1 MDQEIQT
8 RINTSIARL
17 PELLQPAV
25 KDAVDRTEAALRQL
39 PAQQIDTALRVMA
52 CSSFVVNA
60 LQRDP
65 GLIELLQASDSSG
78 ERLQQSLTSIDLSLD
93 EAGFMQALRKFRNRE
108 MVRIAWRDLAGLADL
123 NEVLQTLS
131 ALADGLSSL
140 ALQWG
145 KNKLD
150 HIHGRPVGRDSGNEI
165 DMVVLGLGKLGGKEL
180 NFSSDIDLMF
190 VYAEDGETNGGR
202 AISNHEYFTKLGRLF
217 IKLLGE
223 STQDGFVFR
232 VDMRLRPNGNSG
244 PLALSFDAMEHYY
257 QTHGRDWER
266 YALIKMRPIAGDIQA
281 GNELLAALR
290 PFVFRKYLDF
300 GAVDSIR
307 EMKGMINQELK
318 KKGIEN
324 NVKLGPGGIREIEFI
339 GQSFQL
345 IRGGRETRLQQ
356 RSILKVLPLL
366 VKNGQ
371 LTQQGLVDLETAY
384 DFLRRTEHRLQMIA
398 DQQTHVLP
406 ADAMDRARVAF
417 AMDFDAWP
425 DFLAA
430 LQHHMRKVHDHFSQV
445 FTASES
451 EAPTTEAE
459 PELVRVWRGLVDEE
473 QAHQILAAQ
482 GYKQPDE
489 AYRLLE
495 GLRGG
500 RAYVAFS
507 SAGRERMD
515 RLVPLLIAAAGLT
528 EDANTTLT
536 RLVKLIELI
545 GRRSSYFVLLIENPM
560 ALSQLVKLCAASAWI
575 ADWISQHPVVMDEL
589 IDAASLYQSPG
600 LDQLRNE
607 LTQRIGQIEPDD
619 LEAQMSTLR
628 EFHHAQVLRVA
639 ATELGPGL
647 EAENIGSRLSD
658 IAEVTLQ
665 ASLDIAAATMISRHG
680 HPVCND
686 DSATPFIV
694 IAYGKLGS
702 RELGYSSDLDLAF
715 LYGDCQAGATTDGD
729 RPIANETFFARLGQ
743 RMIHVLNT
751 RTAAGSLYEV
761 DMRLR
766 PSGQSGALVTSLE
779 GFEKYQIER
788 AWVWEQQALVRAR
801 PVAGPM
807 ALQQRF
813 AGIRQKI
820 LCQKRDPDKLRAEIV
835 DMRNKMREAQP
846 PTPDG
851 EFNLKHGPGGIV
863 DIEFMV
869 QYGVLLLAK
878 EHPELVET
886 TNNYE
891 ILSRLANVGFID
903 NEQRDQL
910 QSTYHHF
917 LGLEYQRKLT
927 GKPSLVPLTELTRSP
942 EPVRAIWNK
951 VLEGS

>member
-1 MDQEIQT
+1 MDKKIQ
-8 RINTSIARL
+8 NQVEASIGKL
-17 PELLQPAV
+17 PEPLQPAV
-25 KDAVDRTEAALRQL
+25 KDAVERAGAALGRL
-39 PAQQIDTALRVMA
+39 PVDQVDCAIRVMA
-52 CSSFVVNA
+52 CSPFVVSA

-65 GLIELLQASDSSG
+65 GLIDFLLAKDPSSD
-78 ERLQQSLTSIDLSLD
+78 RLQQALAAVDLSQD
-93 EAGFMQALRKFRNRE
+93 EAAFMQTLRQFRNRE
-108 MVRIAWRDLAGLADL
+108 MARIAWRDLAGLADL
-123 NEVLQTLS
+123 GEVLQTLS
-131 ALADGLSSL
+131 AMADGLSSL
-140 ALQWG
+140 ALAWAN
-145 KNKLD
+145 NKLQPV
-150 HIHGRPVGRDSGNEI
+150 HGSPIGRDSGTEI
-165 DMVVLGLGKLGGKEL
+165 GMVVLGLGKLGGGEL

-190 VYAEDGETNGGR
+190 VYAEEGETNGSR
-202 AISNHEYFTKLGRLF
+202 SISNHEFFTKLGRLF

-266 YALIKMRPIAGDIQA
+266 YALIKMRPIAGDIDA
-281 GNELLAALR
+281 GNVLLAALR

-307 EMKGMINQELK
+307 EMKQLINQELK

-345 IRGGRETRLQQ
+345 IRGGRDRNLQQ
-356 RSILKVLPLL
+356 RSILNVLPLL

-371 LTQQGLVDLETAY
+371 LTQQGLTELESAY
-384 DFLRRTEHRLQMIA
+384 DFLRRSEHRLQMVA

-406 ADAMDRARVAF
+406 VDDVDRARIALGMGF
-417 AMDFDAWP
+417 EAWP
-425 DFLAA
+425 EFLQA
-430 LQHHMRKVHDHFSQV
+430 LQRQMRKVHDHFSQV

-459 PELVRVWRGLVDEE
+459 PELVSVWRGLVDEE
-473 QAHQILAAQ
+473 QAHQILGNH
-482 GYKQPDE
+482 GYLQPEE

-500 RAYVAFS
+500 RAYIAFS

-515 RLVPLLIAAAGLT
+515 RLLPLLIAAAGLT

-545 GRRSSYFVLLIENPM
+545 GRRSSYFVLLIENPL

-589 IDAASLYQSPG
+589 IDAASLYQSPDR
-600 LDQLRNE
+600 DQLRSE
-607 LTQRIGQIEPDD
+607 LAQRLGQIEADD

-628 EFHHAQVLRVA
+628 EFHHGQALRVA

-647 EAENIGSRLSD
+647 EPEMIGSRLSD
-658 IAEVTLQ
+658 IAEVILE
-665 ASLDIAAATMISRHG
+665 ASQDIATTTMVTRHG
-680 HPVCND
+680 YPDCD
-686 DSATPFIV
+686 DENTVPFIV

-715 LYGDCQAGATTDGD
+715 LYGDCRAGASTDGD
-729 RPIANETFFARLGQ
+729 KSIANETFFARLGQ
-743 RMIHVLNT
+743 RLIHILNT
-751 RTAAGSLYEV
+751 RTAAGNLYEV

-779 GFEKYQIER
+779 GFEKYQFER
-788 AWVWEQQALVRAR
+788 AWVWEHQALVRAR
-801 PVAGPM
+801 PVAGPGS
-807 ALQQRF
+807 LRQRF
-813 AGIRQKI
+813 IEIRKRV
-820 LCQKRDPDKLRAEIV
+820 LCQERDADKLRVEIL
-835 DMRNKMREAQP
+835 DMRNKMREAQAS
-846 PTPDG
+846 TSAG
-851 EFNLKHGPGGIV
+851 EFNLKHDPGGIV

-869 QYGVLLLAK
+869 QYGVLLLANK
-878 EHPELVET
+878 YPALVDS

-891 ILSRLANVGFID
+891 LLSRLASAGFLD
-903 NEQRDQL
+903 EDRRDQL
-910 QSTYHHF
+910 QSTYHYY
-917 LGLEYQRKLT
+917 LGLEYQRKLI
-927 GKPSLVPLTELTRSP
+927 GKPSLVPQAELALSP
-942 EPVRAIWNK
+942 EPVQATWQQLFHEK
-951 VLEGS
+951 